1 MFNQKLIK
9 SLKQTIKIT
18 QQERDEAREEVA
30 KKDYLIKMY
39 QEEHEILLNNA
50 SELRAKNKDLEN
62 NIEILRNNLSEKNK
76 ELVNALENGD

>member
-50 SELRAKNKDLEN
+50 SELRAKNTALEN
-62 NIEILRNNLSEKNK
+62 NIEILRNNLSEQNK
-76 ELVNALENGD
+76 ELVNASQTVD